1 MNDRFVVK
9 DKYFKTEVI
18 KTSTNNNWKGGLYIA
33 GGYAKVKVKEHP
45 AKDKRGYVLLHRLVM
60 EDHLGRYLNNDEF
73 IHHKDGNKLNNELS
87 NLELIYPEKHAKEHY
102 SNRRVDDKTGRFI
115 CDEPK
120 FNEIMFRLYGKDR
133 NCMKEYSLSK
143 LIYTKFKRNKF
154 EYRGMSTG
162 LKDKNGNFIYEG
174 DIILSNLDY
183 GGTYFVIVGDVRG
196 YCYDAVAVCEYKQ
209 YLANGKE
216 TCGGLSSTAYH
227 IITDHGPCVVV
238 GNIHENPE
246 LLEDK

>member
-1 MNDRFVVK
+1 MNDRFMVK
-9 DKYFKTEVI
+9 YKYFKTEVI

-60 EDHLGRYLNNDEF
+60 EDYLGRYLNNDEF

-87 NLELIYPEKHAKEHY
+87 NLELIYPEKHAREHY

-120 FNEIMFRLYGKDR
+120 FNEIMFRLYDKDR
-133 NCMKEYSLSK
+133 NCIKEYSLSK

-162 LKDKNGNFIYEG
+162 LKDKNGRLIYEG
-174 DIILSNLDY
+174 DIVESTIATRNNKPAR
-183 GGTYFVIVGDVRG
+183 DVVKYNNEFAG
-196 YCYDAVAVCEYKQ
+196 FDPMCCYDCD
-209 YLANGKE
+209 
-216 TCGGLSSTAYH
+216 CGIYNPADEL
-227 IITDHGPCVVV
+227 VVI

>member
-1 MNDRFVVK
+1 MNDRFMVK

-120 FNEIMFRLYGKDR
+120 FNEIMFRLYDKDR
-133 NCMKEYSLSK
+133 HCVKEYSLSK

-162 LKDKNGNFIYEG
+162 LKDKNGKLIYEG
-174 DIILSNLDY
+174 DIIRLPWQAGGPDLIGVVKFNELYACFLLSK
-183 GGTYFVIVGDVRG
+183 T
-196 YCYDAVAVCEYKQ
+196 
-209 YLANGKE
+209 
-216 TCGGLSSTAYH
+216 
-227 IITDHGPCVVV
+227 ITDRAEQSFWWNESEEVI
-238 GNIHENPE
+238 GNIHETPE

>member
-120 FNEIMFRLYGKDR
+120 FNEIMFRLYDKDR

-162 LKDKNGNFIYEG
+162 LKDKNGRLIYEG
-174 DIILSNLDY
+174 DIIHLPWQAGWPDLIGVVKFNELYASFLLSKTIKDNAEQS
-183 GGTYFVIVGDVRG
+183 FWWNNSKEVI
-196 YCYDAVAVCEYKQ
+196 
-209 YLANGKE
+209 
-216 TCGGLSSTAYH
+216 
-227 IITDHGPCVVV
+227 